1 MNGRPP
7 AFVIRR
13 SAMMIALGLASSAP
27 AFADESSSPAY
38 TPRQMAH
45 CVMKRVRANTAETFR
60 FAFKACKTEFEAV
73 RSDRPP
79 DAAVTAAALP
89 EKPKQ

>member
-1 MNGRPP
+1 MNGRHSTVV
-7 AFVIRR
+7 ATMAAVVI
-13 SAMMIALGLASSAP
+13 AMGLVSSAP
-27 AFADESSSPAY
+27 VLAGDLSSPAF

-45 CVMKRVRANTAETFR
+45 CVMKRVRANTGETFQ

-79 DAAVTAAALP
+79 DAAVTAAGLA